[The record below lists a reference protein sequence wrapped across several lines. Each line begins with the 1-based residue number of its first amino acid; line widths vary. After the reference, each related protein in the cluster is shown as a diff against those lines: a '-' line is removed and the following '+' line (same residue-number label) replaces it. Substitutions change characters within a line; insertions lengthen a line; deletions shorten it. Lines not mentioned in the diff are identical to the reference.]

1 MAVARKRAA
10 VATSPNTPVDDT
22 GIRPAGR
29 NGREPIAVP
38 RLVPRGKT
46 AFDTVSWRLH
56 DSVIKAADGKVIFE
70 LKGIRAPTSWSETA
84 INIAASKYFRII
96 AGQRE
101 TSIEGMIRRVTH
113 WIAQKG
119 LELGY
124 LDTVEETTILEES
137 LAFLMV
143 QQMAAFNSPVWFN
156 VGVRQPPQCS
166 ACFIQ
171 SVTDDMDSIL
181 ALAGSEGRLFKG
193 GSGTGSNL
201 SPLRGSR
208 ERLAGGGIAS
218 GPVSFMRAFDALAG
232 VIKSGGTT
240 RRAAKMVILNMDHP
254 DIVDFIECKVREEE
268 KAMALIREGFSSNFD
283 GTDPDSAYAS
293 ISYQNANHSVRIPDA
308 FMEAV
313 KRDGEWKTYNR
324 TDHAVA
330 ATYQARDLW
339 RKLAYAAW
347 RCGDPG
353 VQYDDVTNDWHTSP
367 MSGRIN
373 ASNPCSEYLFLDD
386 TACNLS
392 SINLMKFLNERGDFD
407 LPLYRDAVRTMA
419 LAMEIIVDASS
430 YPTASIAQNS
440 HDFRPLGLGYAN
452 LGALLMHY
460 GVPYDSDAGR
470 TLAAALS
477 AYLSAEGYHM
487 SAEISRRIGS
497 FPGFDKNRA
506 PMIRVMGKHAK
517 AADAIPKTDGRF
529 DAYVTAAADRW
540 HETVQAGELW
550 GYRNAQISVIAPTGT
565 IGLLMG
571 CDTLGLEP
579 ELSLVKVKNLVGGG
593 QLRMV
598 NHTVTEA
605 LAELGYAPEAAAA
618 IVHHLET
625 TGTIEGAPGLAPE
638 HLPVFDCA
646 LAPVAGSR
654 TIAPMGHLKMLGA
667 VQPFLSGGASK
678 TINLP
683 NDATVEDIEKI
694 YMEAWRLGVK
704 SVALY
709 RDGCKASQPYETAK
723 GKSTGPVLRGAVREK
738 LPDERKAITHHFQVG
753 GHDGYVTVG
762 LYPDGRPGEMFFR
775 VTKEGSTV
783 NGLMDSLGISMSMA
797 LQHGVP
803 LKDLV
808 RKLAHMRFEPSGA
821 TNNARIRFA
830 KSIPDYVARWLAV
843 EFLTEEER
851 RSIGL
856 EGPAAEA
863 SGNGHGNLANAKPST
878 MVKFE
883 TKPLDAFVDGR
894 RGPESDTSAQS
905 SHGGPSGGNTDDS
918 PSCHICGGIMVR
930 SGTCYACTVC
940 GATSGCS

>member
-1 MAVARKRAA
+1 MAVPKRRAPTIAEVPVARAA
-10 VATSPNTPVDDT
+10 ARL
-22 GIRPAGR
+22 GK
-29 NGREPIAVP
+29 EPIAIP

-46 AFDTVSWRLH
+46 AFDTVEWKNH
-56 DSVIKAADGKVIFE
+56 DAVIKAADGKVIFE
-70 LKGIRAPTSWSETA
+70 QKGIHAPTGWSETS
-84 INIAASKYFRII
+84 INIAASKYFRVID
-96 AGQRE
+96 GRRE
-101 TSIEGMIRRVTH
+101 TSVDGMIRRVTH
-113 WIAQKG
+113 WIAQRG
-119 LELGY
+119 LDLGY
-124 LDTVEETTILEES
+124 VDTAEEATRLEES
-137 LAFLMV
+137 LSFLMV
-143 QQMAAFNSPVWFN
+143 HRMAAFNSPVWFN

-181 ALAGSEGRLFKG
+181 GLATSEGRLFKG

-201 SPLRGSR
+201 SSLRGSH
-208 ERLAGGGIAS
+208 ERLSGGGIAS

-254 DIVDFIECKVREEE
+254 DILDFIHCKVREED
-268 KAMALIREGFSSNFD
+268 KALALIREGYSSNFD

-293 ISYQNANHSVRIPDA
+293 IAYQNANHSVRIPDS
-308 FMEAV
+308 FIDAV
-313 KRDGEWKTYNR
+313 VKDGEWKTYNR
-324 TDHAVA
+324 TDHSVA
-330 ATYQARDLW
+330 ATYRARELW

-367 MSGRIN
+367 MAGRIN

-392 SINLMKFLNERGDFD
+392 SINLMKFLTDAGTFD
-407 LPLYRDAVRTMA
+407 VPLFRDAVRTMI

-430 YPTASIAQNS
+430 YPTPTIAQNS
-440 HDFRPLGLGYAN
+440 HDYRPLGLGYAN
-452 LGALLMHY
+452 LGSLLMHY
-460 GVPYDSDAGR
+460 GLAYDSDAGR
-470 TLAAALS
+470 SLAASISAILS
-477 AYLSAEGYHM
+477 GEGYRM
-487 SAEISRRIGS
+487 SAEISRRIGP
-497 FPGFDKNRA
+497 FPGFDRNRS
-506 PMIRVMGKHAK
+506 PMLRVMEKHH
-517 AADAIPKTDGRF
+517 AASEKIPAGDPRMA
-529 DAYVTAAADRW
+529 DLVQAAAEVWR
-540 HETVQAGELW
+540 ETIRAGEMW

-593 QLRMV
+593 ALRMV
-598 NHTVTEA
+598 NHTAEDA
-605 LAELGYAPEAAAA
+605 LRSLGYGKDAVERIKGYIEAN
-618 IVHHLET
+618 
-625 TGTIEGAPGLAPE
+625 GTIEGAPDLKPE

-646 LAPVAGSR
+646 LAPSGGIR
-654 TIAPMGHLKMLGA
+654 TIRPMGHLKMLGA

-683 NDATVEDIEKI
+683 NEATVEEIEAI
-694 YMEAWRLGVK
+694 YLEAWKLGIK

-709 RDGCKASQPYETAK
+709 RDGCKASQPYETGK
-723 GKSTGPVLRGAVREK
+723 GRTPAAGPRGPVRER

-762 LYPDGRPGEMFFR
+762 LYPDGRPGEVFFR

-808 RKLAHMRFEPSGA
+808 RKLAHLRFEPAGA
-821 TNNARIRFA
+821 TNNPKVRFA
-830 KSIPDYVARWLAV
+830 KSIPDYVARWLAI
-843 EFLTEEER
+843 EFLTEDDR
-851 RSIGL
+851 RAIGL
-856 EGPAAEA
+856 EGPAE
-863 SGNGHGNLANAKPST
+863 GNGHTGSST
-878 MVKFE
+878 SSGSKSQTFAA
-883 TKPLDAFVDGR
+883 KPLDAFVSNPS
-894 RGPESDTSAQS
+894 RGVSDDA
-905 SHGGPSGGNTDDS
+905 
-918 PSCHICGGIMVR
+918 PSCGICGGIMVR

>member
-1 MAVARKRAA
+1 MAVAKKRASLPEEA
-10 VATSPNTPVDDT
+10 
-22 GIRPAGR
+22 AGR
-29 NGREPIAVP
+29 AAPRIGRDPIPLP
-38 RLVPRGKT
+38 RLVPRDKT
-46 AFDTVSWRLH
+46 AFDTVEWKNH
-56 DSVIKAADGKVIFE
+56 DSLIKNADGKVIFE
-70 LKGIRAPTSWSETA
+70 QKGIRAPVSWSDNS
-84 INIAASKYFRII
+84 INIAASKYFRVIQ
-96 AGQRE
+96 GRRE
-101 TSIEGMIRRVTH
+101 NSVEGMIRRVCH
-113 WIAQKG
+113 WISQTG
-119 LELGY
+119 LALGY
-124 LDTVEETTILEES
+124 FDTPGEATTLEES
-137 LAFLMV
+137 LAYLMV

-156 VGVRQPPQCS
+156 VGVRDPPQCS

-171 SVTDDMDSIL
+171 SIGDDMDSIL
-181 ALAGSEGRLFKG
+181 NLAVSEGRLFKG

-201 SPLRGSR
+201 SSLRGSH
-208 ERLAGGGIAS
+208 ERLSGGGIAS

-254 DIVDFIECKVREEE
+254 DIVDFIECKVREED
-268 KAMALIREGFSSNFD
+268 KAYALIREGYSPNFD

-293 ISYQNANHSVRIPDA
+293 IAYQNANHSVRIPDA

-313 KRDGEWKTYNR
+313 QKDGEWKTYNR

-330 ATYQARDLW
+330 ATYRARDLW

-353 VQYDDVTNDWHTSP
+353 VQFDDITNDWHSSP

-386 TACNLS
+386 TACNLA
-392 SINLMKFLNERGDFD
+392 SINLLRFLDANGSFD
-407 LPLYRDAVRTMA
+407 LELFQAAVRTMI
-419 LAMEIIVDASS
+419 LAMEIVVDASS
-430 YPTASIAQNS
+430 YPTAPITQNS

-460 GVPYDSDAGR
+460 GLPYDSDEGR
-470 TLAAALS
+470 TLAGAVSAFLS
-477 AYLSAEGYHM
+477 GEGYHM
-487 SAEISRRIGS
+487 SAEIAKRMGP
-497 FPGFDKNRA
+497 FAGFDKNRA
-506 PMIRVMGKHAK
+506 PMLRVMGKHA
-517 AADAIPKTDGRF
+517 
-529 DAYVTAAADRW
+529 AAADRIVPNDTRLTPLVQASAERW
-540 HETVQAGELW
+540 RETVKAGELW

-579 ELSLVKVKNLVGGG
+579 ELSLVKTKNLVGGG
-593 QLRMV
+593 TMRMV
-598 NHTVTEA
+598 NRTVA
-605 LAELGYAPEAAAA
+605 DGLSSLGYSAASIDA
-618 IVHHLET
+618 ITKYLET
-625 TGTIEGAPGLAPE
+625 TGTVEGAPGLKPE
-638 HLPVFDCA
+638 HLGVFDCA
-646 LAPVAGSR
+646 LAPMGGNR
-654 TIAPMGHLKMLGA
+654 TIQPMGHLKMLGA

-678 TINLP
+678 TINLS
-683 NDATVEDIEKI
+683 NDATVEDIERI
-694 YMEAWRLGVK
+694 YLEAWQLGIK

-709 RDGCKASQPYETAK
+709 RDGCKASQPYETGK
-723 GKSTGPVLRGAVREK
+723 GKAGAATGARAPARER
-738 LPDERKAITHHFQVG
+738 LPDERKAITHHFSVG

-762 LYPDGRPGEMFFR
+762 LYPDGRPGEVFFR

-808 RKLAHMRFEPSGA
+808 RKLAHLRFEPAGA
-821 TNNARIRFA
+821 TNNPKVRFA
-830 KSIPDYVARWLAV
+830 KSIPDYVARWLAL
-843 EFLTEEER
+843 EFLTEEDR

-856 EGPAAEA
+856 EAPAAEN
-863 SGNGHGNLANAKPST
+863 GNGHGSNTPGKASGT
-878 MVKFE
+878 VKFE
-883 TKPLDAFVDGR
+883 TRPLDHFG
-894 RGPESDTSAQS
+894 QS
-905 SHGGPSGGNTDDS
+905 VAMGGVSEDS

>member
-1 MAVARKRAA
+1 MAVSRKRTPSPAESPAA
-10 VATSPNTPVDDT
+10 
-22 GIRPAGR
+22 RPANR
-29 NGREPIAVP
+29 IGREPIPVP

-46 AFDTVSWRLH
+46 AFDTVAWRTH
-56 DSVIKAADGKVIFE
+56 DSVIKNAEGRVIFE
-70 LKGIRAPTSWSETA
+70 QKGIHAPVSWSETS

-96 AGQRE
+96 AGRRE
-101 TSIEGMIRRVTH
+101 NSVDGMIRRVCH
-113 WIAQKG
+113 WIAQSG
-119 LELGY
+119 VDLGY
-124 LDTVEETTILEES
+124 LDTSEEATTFEES
-137 LAFLMV
+137 LSYLMV

-156 VGVRQPPQCS
+156 VGVRDPPQCS

-181 ALAGSEGRLFKG
+181 ALATSEGRLFKG

-201 SPLRGSR
+201 SALRGSH
-208 ERLAGGGIAS
+208 ERLSGGGIAS

-268 KAMALIREGFSSNFD
+268 KALALIRAGYSANFD

-293 ISYQNANHSVRIPDA
+293 IAYQNANHSVRIPDA

-313 KRDGEWKTYNR
+313 IRDGEWKTVNR
-324 TDHAVA
+324 TDHSVA
-330 ATYQARDLW
+330 GTLRARDLW

-353 VQYDDVTNDWHTSP
+353 VQFDDHTNDWHTCP
-367 MSGRIN
+367 NSGRIN

-386 TACNLS
+386 TACNLA
-392 SINLMKFLNERGDFD
+392 SINLMKFLDPKGEFD
-407 LPLYRDAVRTMA
+407 VELFRQAVRTTI

-430 YPTASIAQNS
+430 YPTAPITQNS
-440 HDFRPLGLGYAN
+440 HDYRPLGLGYAN
-452 LGALLMHY
+452 LGALLMHF
-460 GVPYDSDAGR
+460 GLAYDSDSGR
-470 TLAAALS
+470 TLAAAVS
-477 AYLSAEGYHM
+477 AFLSAEGYHM
-487 SAEISRRIGS
+487 SSEVAKRMGP
-497 FPGFDKNRA
+497 FAGFEKNRA
-506 PMIRVMGKHAK
+506 PMLRVMSKHAR
-517 AADAIPKTDGRF
+517 AAEQVSLADSHLAPF
-529 DAYVTAAADRW
+529 VTAAVDRW
-540 HETVQAGELW
+540 HDTVRAGELW

-579 ELSLVKVKNLVGGG
+579 ELSLIKTKNLVGGG
-593 QLRMV
+593 IMRMV
-598 NHTVTEA
+598 NRTVPDG
-605 LAELGYAPEAAAA
+605 LAALGYTPEETRA
-618 IVHHLET
+618 ITAHIERV
-625 TGTIEGAPGLAPE
+625 GTIEGAPGLEAE
-638 HLPVFDCA
+638 DLAVFDCA
-646 LAPVAGSR
+646 LAPAGGSR

-694 YMEAWRLGVK
+694 YLEAWRLGIK

-709 RDGCKASQPYETAK
+709 RDNCKASQPFETGQ
-723 GKSTGPVLRGAVREK
+723 GKAASAAGPRGPARER
-738 LPDERKAITHHFQVG
+738 LPNERKAVTHHFEVG

-762 LYPDGRPGEMFFR
+762 LYPDGRPGEIFFR

-783 NGLMDSLGISMSMA
+783 NGLMDSLGLAMSMA

-808 RKLAHMRFEPSGA
+808 RKLAHLRFEPAGA
-821 TNNARIRFA
+821 TNNPKIRFA
-830 KSIPDYVARWLAV
+830 KSIPDYVARWLAN

-851 RSIGL
+851 RAIGL
-856 EGPAAEA
+856 EGPASEN
-863 SGNGHGNLANAKPST
+863 GNGHGPPAAGGTKAAPASQT
-878 MVKFE
+878 VKFE
-883 TKPLDAFVDGR
+883 TKPLDAFS
-894 RGPESDTSAQS
+894 PE
-905 SHGGPSGGNTDDS
+905 GGGSGGVSEDS
-918 PSCHICGGIMVR
+918 PSCHVCGGIMVR

>member
-1 MAVARKRAA
+1 MAAARKRSSSAQEESA
-10 VATSPNTPVDDT
+10 SRTTN
-22 GIRPAGR
+22 RL
-29 NGREPIAVP
+29 GREPIPIP
-38 RLVPRGKT
+38 RLVPSGAT
-46 AFDTVSWRLH
+46 AFDTVYWRLH
-56 DSVIKAADGKVIFE
+56 DAIIKSAEGKVIFDQ
-70 LKGIRAPTSWSETA
+70 KGIKSPTSWSDNS
-84 INIAASKYFRII
+84 INIAASKYFRVID
-96 AGQRE
+96 GRRE
-101 TSIEGMIRRVTH
+101 NSIDGMIRRVCH
-113 WIAQKG
+113 WLAQKG

-124 LDTVEETTILEES
+124 LDTSEEATQLEES
-137 LAFLMV
+137 LSFLMV

-156 VGVRQPPQCS
+156 VGVRHPPQCS

-171 SVTDDMDSIL
+171 SLQDDMDSIL
-181 ALAGSEGRLFKG
+181 NLATSEGRLFKG
-193 GSGTGSNL
+193 GSGTGTNL
-201 SPLRGSR
+201 SSLRGSH
-208 ERLAGGGIAS
+208 ERLSGGGIAS

-240 RRAAKMVILNMDHP
+240 RRAAKMVILNLDHP
-254 DIVDFIECKVREEE
+254 DIVDFIECKVREED
-268 KAMALIREGFSSNFD
+268 KAQALIREGFSPNFD

-293 ISYQNANHSVRIPDA
+293 IAYQNANHSVRVPDA

-313 KRDGEWKTYNR
+313 LKDGEWKTYNR
-324 TDHAVA
+324 LDHAVA
-330 ATYQARDLW
+330 NTYRARDLW

-353 VQYDDVTNDWHTSP
+353 VQYDDLTNDWHTSP
-367 MSGRIN
+367 MSGRIS

-386 TACNLS
+386 TACNLA
-392 SINLMKFLNERGDFD
+392 SINLMRFLDAQGNFD
-407 LPLYRDAVRTMA
+407 LDLFRDAVRTMI

-430 YPTASIAQNS
+430 YPTATIAQNS

-452 LGALLMHY
+452 LGALIMHY
-460 GVPYDSDAGR
+460 GLPYDSEKGR
-470 TLAAALS
+470 SLAASLS

-487 SAEISRRIGS
+487 SAEIAKRVGS

-506 PMIRVMGKHAK
+506 PMLRVMGKHLG
-517 AADAIPKTDGRF
+517 AAEKIARNDPRIAP
-529 DAYVTAAADRW
+529 YVTAAIDRW
-540 HETVQAGELW
+540 RDTVKAGELW

-593 QLRMV
+593 AMRMV
-598 NHTVTEA
+598 NGTVDDGLKT
-605 LAELGYAPEAAAA
+605 LGYSPAA
-618 IVHHLET
+618 IQEIDRHLEA
-625 TGTIEGAPGLAPE
+625 TGTIEGAPGLKPE
-638 HLPVFDCA
+638 HYPVFDCA
-646 LAPVAGSR
+646 LAPMGGNR
-654 TIAPMGHLKMLGA
+654 TIPPMGHLKMLGA

-678 TINLP
+678 TINLS

-694 YMEAWRLGVK
+694 YLEAWRLGIK

-709 RDGCKASQPYETAK
+709 RDGCKASQPYEPATGKTAFV
-723 GKSTGPVLRGAVREK
+723 GGVRTPIRER

-762 LYPDGRPGEMFFR
+762 LYPDGRPGEIFFR

-808 RKLAHMRFEPSGA
+808 RKLAHMRFEPAGA
-821 TNNARIRFA
+821 TNNPKVRFA
-830 KSIPDYVARWLAV
+830 KSIPDYVARWMAL
-843 EFLTEEER
+843 EFLTEEDR

-856 EGPAAEA
+856 EG
-863 SGNGHGNLANAKPST
+863 GDTNGHNGGSNSGKPLASSAT
-878 MVKFE
+878 FG
-883 TKPLDAFVDGR
+883 TRPLDAFAEPTPPSAGA
-894 RGPESDTSAQS
+894 SDDA
-905 SHGGPSGGNTDDS
+905 

>member
-1 MAVARKRAA
+1 MALAKKRA
-10 VATSPNTPVDDT
+10 TPT
-22 GIRPAGR
+22 NEEAHSRPTTAYGD
-29 NGREPIAVP
+29 EPIPVP
-38 RLVPRGKT
+38 RLTPRGKA
-46 AFDTVSWRLH
+46 AFDTVEWRNY
-56 DSVIKAADGKVIFE
+56 DAIIKNAEGKTIFE
-70 LKGIRAPTSWSETA
+70 LKGIHAPTSWSDTS

-96 AGQRE
+96 QGRRE
-101 TSIEGMIRRVTH
+101 DSVDGMIRRVCH
-113 WIAQKG
+113 WIARKG

-124 LDTVEETTILEES
+124 IDLPEESTQLEES
-137 LAFLMV
+137 LSYLMV

-156 VGVRQPPQCS
+156 VGVREPPQCS

-181 ALAGSEGRLFKG
+181 ALATSEGRLFKG

-201 SPLRGSR
+201 SQLRGSH
-208 ERLAGGGIAS
+208 EHLSGGGIAS

-254 DIVDFIECKVREEE
+254 DIAEFIDCKVKEED
-268 KAMALIREGFSSNFD
+268 KAAALIREGYSANFD

-293 ISYQNANHSVRIPDA
+293 IAYQNANHSVRIPDA

-324 TDHAVA
+324 TDHAIA
-330 ATYQARDLW
+330 KAYQARDLW
-339 RKLAYAAW
+339 RKLAVAAW

-353 VQYDDVTNDWHTSP
+353 VQFDDVTNDWHTCAN
-367 MSGRIN
+367 SGRIN

-386 TACNLS
+386 TACNLA
-392 SINLMKFLNERGDFD
+392 SINLMRFLDARGSFD
-407 LPLYRDAVRTMA
+407 IELFRQAVRTMIF
-419 LAMEIIVDASS
+419 AMEILVDASS
-430 YPTASIAQNS
+430 YPTAAIAQNS

-460 GVPYDSDAGR
+460 GLAYDSDAGR
-470 TLAAALS
+470 SLAASISAVLS
-477 AYLSAEGYHM
+477 GEGYHM
-487 SAEISRRIGS
+487 SAEISKRVGP
-497 FPGFDKNRA
+497 FAGFDKNRA
-506 PMIRVMGKHAK
+506 PMLRVMSKHSA
-517 AADAIPKTDGRF
+517 AADKIPANDPRLTSFAR
-529 DAYVTAAADRW
+529 VAADRW
-540 HETVQAGELW
+540 HDTVKAGELW

-579 ELSLVKVKNLVGGG
+579 ELALVKTKNLVGGG
-593 QLRMV
+593 AIKMV
-598 NHTVTEA
+598 NRTVPDGLVA
-605 LAELGYAPEAAAA
+605 LGYSPAAVQR
-618 IVHHLET
+618 IVAHIEKN
-625 TGTIEGAPGLAPE
+625 GTIEGAPDLKPE
-638 HLPVFDCA
+638 HLNVFDCA
-646 LAPVAGSR
+646 LAPMGGHR
-654 TIAPMGHLKMLGA
+654 TIGPLGHLHMLGA

-694 YMEAWRLGVK
+694 YLEAWQLGIK

-709 RDGCKASQPYETAK
+709 RDGCKASQPFETGKGTAK
-723 GKSTGPVLRGAVREK
+723 VAGGPRTPQRER

-762 LYPDGRPGEMFFR
+762 LYPDGRPGELFFR

-808 RKLAHMRFEPSGA
+808 RKLAHMRFEPAGA
-821 TNNARIRFA
+821 TNNPKVRFA
-830 KSIPDYVARWLAV
+830 KSIPDYVARWMAI

-851 RSIGL
+851 HSIGL
-856 EGPAAEA
+856 DNPSELN
-863 SGNGHGNLANAKPST
+863 GNGHGGMPTPVSVAPTVRLD
-878 MVKFE
+878 V
-883 TKPLDAFVDGR
+883 KPLDAFV
-894 RGPESDTSAQS
+894 PPPPST
-905 SHGGPSGGNTDDS
+905 GGMSEDA

>member
-1 MAVARKRAA
+1 MAVSKKRASSPSDSP
-10 VATSPNTPVDDT
+10 VA
-22 GIRPAGR
+22 RPANR
-29 NGREPIAVP
+29 VGREPIPVP

-46 AFDTVSWRLH
+46 AFDTVTWRTH
-56 DSVIKAADGKVIFE
+56 DAIIKNADGKMIFE
-70 LKGIRAPTSWSETA
+70 QKGIRAPASWSDTS

-96 AGQRE
+96 GGRRE
-101 TSIEGMIRRVTH
+101 SSVDGMIRRVCH
-113 WIAQKG
+113 WMAERG

-124 LDTVEETTILEES
+124 LESTEEVATFEES
-137 LAFLMV
+137 LSYLMV

-156 VGVRQPPQCS
+156 VGVREPPQCS

-171 SVTDDMDSIL
+171 SVADDMDSIL
-181 ALAGSEGRLFKG
+181 ALATSEGRLFKG

-201 SPLRGSR
+201 SALRGSR
-208 ERLAGGGIAS
+208 ERLSGGGIAS

-254 DIVDFIECKVREEE
+254 DIVEFIECKVKEEE
-268 KAMALIREGFSSNFD
+268 KALALIRQGYSSNFD

-293 ISYQNANHSVRIPDA
+293 IAYQNANHSVRIPDS

-313 KRDGEWKTYNR
+313 VRDGEWKTTNR
-324 TDHAVA
+324 TDHSVA
-330 ATYQARDLW
+330 GTFRARELW
-339 RKLAYAAW
+339 RKLAFAAW

-353 VQYDDVTNDWHTSP
+353 VQFDDHTNDWHTSP
-367 MSGRIN
+367 NSGRIN

-392 SINLMKFLNERGDFD
+392 SINLMKFLDPKGLFD
-407 LPLYRDAVRTMA
+407 VELFRQSVRTMI
-419 LAMEIIVDASS
+419 LAMEILVDASS
-430 YPTASIAQNS
+430 YPTPAIAQNS

-460 GVPYDSDAGR
+460 GLAYDSDAGR
-470 TLAAALS
+470 TLAAGVS
-477 AYLSAEGYHM
+477 AILSAEGYHM
-487 SAEISRRIGS
+487 SSEIAKRMGP

-506 PMIRVMGKHAK
+506 PMIRVMSKHAR
-517 AADAIPKTDGRF
+517 AAEQVPTNDPRL
-529 DAYVTAAADRW
+529 TALLTASVDRW
-540 HETVQAGELW
+540 HDTVKAGELW

-579 ELSLVKVKNLVGGG
+579 ELSLIKTKNLVGGG
-593 QLRMV
+593 VMRMV
-598 NHTVTEA
+598 NRTVPDGLSA
-605 LAELGYAPEAAAA
+605 LGYAPDE
-618 IVHHLET
+618 IGEITGHLERV
-625 TGTIEGAPGLAPE
+625 GTIEGAPGLE
-638 HLPVFDCA
+638 SDDLSVFDCA
-646 LAPVAGSR
+646 LAPMGGHR

-683 NDATVEDIEKI
+683 SDAVVEDIEKI
-694 YMEAWRLGVK
+694 YLEAWRLGIK

-709 RDGCKASQPYETAK
+709 RDGCKASQPFETGQGRTA
-723 GKSTGPVLRGAVREK
+723 AVGDPRTPARER
-738 LPDERKAITHHFQVG
+738 LPDQRKALTHHFQVG

-762 LYPDGRPGEMFFR
+762 LYPDGRPGEVFFR

-803 LKDLV
+803 LRDLV
-808 RKLAHMRFEPSGA
+808 RKLAHLRFEPAGA
-821 TNNARIRFA
+821 TNNPKIRFA
-830 KSIPDYVARWLAV
+830 KSIPDYIARWLAF
-843 EFLTEEER
+843 EFLTEADR
-851 RSIGL
+851 QAIGL
-856 EGPAAEA
+856 EAISDG
-863 SGNGHGNLANAKPST
+863 SNGHGAVAPPPSKPGASQT
-878 MVKFE
+878 VKFDA
-883 TKPLDAFVDGR
+883 PRLDAF
-894 RGPESDTSAQS
+894 ESGT
-905 SHGGPSGGNTDDS
+905 GGQGGVNDDS
-918 PSCHICGGIMVR
+918 PSCHVCGGIMVR

>member
-1 MAVARKRAA
+1 MAIAKKRTTAPPEE
-10 VATSPNTPVDDT
+10 SRS
-22 GIRPAGR
+22 RPASGY
-29 NGREPIAVP
+29 GDETIPIP
-38 RLVPRGKT
+38 RLTPRGKA
-46 AFDTVSWRLH
+46 AFDTVQWRTY
-56 DSVIKAADGKVIFE
+56 DAMIKNAEGKVIFE
-70 LKGIRAPTSWSETA
+70 QKGIHAPTSWSETA
-84 INIAASKYFRII
+84 INIAASKYFRILQ
-96 AGQRE
+96 GRRE
-101 TSIEGMIRRVTH
+101 DSVDGMIRRVCH
-113 WIAQKG
+113 WIAHKG

-124 LDTVEETTILEES
+124 LDLPEEATQLEES
-137 LAFLMV
+137 LSYLMV

-156 VGVRQPPQCS
+156 VGVREPPQCS

-181 ALAGSEGRLFKG
+181 ALATSEGRLFKG

-201 SPLRGSR
+201 SQLRGSH
-208 ERLAGGGIAS
+208 ERLSGGGIAS

-254 DIVDFIECKVREEE
+254 DIAEFIDCKVKEED
-268 KAMALIREGFSSNFD
+268 KAAALIREGYSANFD

-293 ISYQNANHSVRIPDA
+293 IAYQNANHSVRIPDA

-313 KRDGEWKTYNR
+313 KRDAEWKTYNR
-324 TDHAVA
+324 TDHTVA
-330 ATYQARDLW
+330 TTYQARDLW
-339 RKLAYAAW
+339 RKLAVAAW

-353 VQYDDVTNDWHTSP
+353 VQFDDITNDWHTCAN
-367 MSGRIN
+367 SGRIN

-386 TACNLS
+386 TACNLA
-392 SINLMKFLNERGDFD
+392 SINLMKFLDPKGNLDIELFRQ
-407 LPLYRDAVRTMA
+407 AVRTMVF
-419 LAMEIIVDASS
+419 AMEILVDASS
-430 YPTASIAQNS
+430 YPTAAIARNS

-460 GVPYDSDAGR
+460 GLAYDSDAGR
-470 TLAAALS
+470 ALAASISAVLS
-477 AYLSAEGYHM
+477 GEGYHM
-487 SAEISRRIGS
+487 SAEISKRVGP

-506 PMIRVMGKHAK
+506 PMLRVMNKHAQ
-517 AADAIPKTDGRF
+517 AADQVPTNDPRLAAFARL
-529 DAYVTAAADRW
+529 AADRW
-540 HETVQAGELW
+540 HDTVKAGELW

-579 ELSLVKVKNLVGGG
+579 ELALVKTKNLVGGG
-593 QLRMV
+593 AIKMV
-598 NHTVTEA
+598 NRTVPDGLVA
-605 LAELGYAPEAAAA
+605 LGYAPAEVQRIVAHIEAN
-618 IVHHLET
+618 
-625 TGTIEGAPGLAPE
+625 GTIEGAPDLRPE
-638 HLPVFDCA
+638 HLTVFDCA
-646 LAPVAGSR
+646 LAPMGGKR
-654 TIAPMGHLKMLGA
+654 TIGPMGHLHMLGA

-694 YMEAWRLGVK
+694 YLEAWHLGIK

-709 RDGCKASQPYETAK
+709 RDGCKASQPFETSK
-723 GKSTGPVLRGAVREK
+723 GKAKAAGGPRVPARER

-762 LYPDGRPGEMFFR
+762 LYPDGRPGELFFR

-808 RKLAHMRFEPSGA
+808 RKLAHMRFEPAGA
-821 TNNARIRFA
+821 TGNPKIRFA
-830 KSIPDYVARWLAV
+830 KSIPDYVARWMAI

-856 EGPAAEA
+856 DSPTD
-863 SGNGHGNLANAKPST
+863 GNGNGPGTVTPPPSN
-878 MVKFE
+878 VRFDV
-883 TKPLDAFVDGR
+883 KPLDSFAPALSTGR
-894 RGPESDTSAQS
+894 MSE
-905 SHGGPSGGNTDDS
+905 DS

>member
-1 MAVARKRAA
+1 MAVSKKRA
-10 VATSPNTPVDDT
+10 TPSSESPVPRPVT
-22 GIRPAGR
+22 RM
-29 NGREPIAVP
+29 GREPIPVP

-46 AFDTVSWRLH
+46 AFDSVSWRTH
-56 DSVIKAADGKVIFE
+56 DSVIKNADGKIIFE
-70 LKGIRAPTSWSETA
+70 QKGIRAPTSWSETS

-96 AGQRE
+96 GGRRE
-101 TSIEGMIRRVTH
+101 SSIDGMIRRVCH
-113 WIAQKG
+113 WVGERG

-124 LDTVEETTILEES
+124 LETPEEVATFEES
-137 LAFLMV
+137 LSYLMV

-156 VGVRQPPQCS
+156 VGVREPPQCS

-181 ALAGSEGRLFKG
+181 ALATSEGRLFKG

-201 SPLRGSR
+201 SALRGSR
-208 ERLAGGGIAS
+208 ERLSGGGIAS

-254 DIVDFIECKVREEE
+254 DIIDFIDCKVKEEE
-268 KAMALIREGFSSNFD
+268 KALALIRQGYSSNFD

-293 ISYQNANHSVRIPDA
+293 IAYQNANHSVRIPDA

-313 KRDGEWKTYNR
+313 VRDGEWKTTNR
-324 TDHAVA
+324 TDHSVA
-330 ATYQARDLW
+330 GTYRARELW

-353 VQYDDVTNDWHTSP
+353 VQFDDHTNDWHTSP
-367 MSGRIN
+367 NSGRIN

-392 SINLMKFLNERGDFD
+392 SINLMKFLDPKGLFD
-407 LPLYRDAVRTMA
+407 VELFRQSVRTMI
-419 LAMEIIVDASS
+419 LAMEILVDASS

-452 LGALLMHY
+452 LGSLLMHY
-460 GVPYDSDAGR
+460 GLAYDSDAGR
-470 TLAAALS
+470 TLAAGVS
-477 AYLSAEGYHM
+477 AILSAEGYHM
-487 SAEISRRIGS
+487 SSEVAKRMGP
-497 FPGFDKNRA
+497 FAGFEKNRA
-506 PMIRVMGKHAK
+506 PMLRVMAKHAR
-517 AADAIPKTDGRF
+517 AAEQVPVNDPRLTPILT
-529 DAYVTAAADRW
+529 TAVDRW
-540 HETVQAGELW
+540 HDTVKAGELW

-565 IGLLMG
+565 IGLLMA

-579 ELSLVKVKNLVGGG
+579 ELSLVKTKNLVGGG
-593 QLRMV
+593 VMRMV
-598 NHTVTEA
+598 NRTVPDGLTA
-605 LAELGYAPEAAAA
+605 LGYTPDETREIAAY
-618 IVHHLET
+618 VER
-625 TGTIEGAPGLAPE
+625 TGTIEGAPDLDADD
-638 HLPVFDCA
+638 LTVFDCA
-646 LAPVAGSR
+646 LAPMGGHR

-683 NDATVEDIEKI
+683 SDATVEDIEKI
-694 YMEAWRLGVK
+694 YLEAWRYGIK

-709 RDGCKASQPYETAK
+709 RDGCKASQPFETGQ
-723 GKSTGPVLRGAVREK
+723 GKTVPGDSRTPARERLPVQ
-738 LPDERKAITHHFQVG
+738 RKALTHHFEVG

-762 LYPDGRPGEMFFR
+762 LYPDGRPGEIFFR

-803 LKDLV
+803 LRDLV
-808 RKLAHMRFEPSGA
+808 RKLAHLRFEPAGA
-821 TNNARIRFA
+821 TNNPKIRFA
-830 KSIPDYVARWLAV
+830 KSIPDYVARWLAL
-843 EFLTEEER
+843 EFLTEADR
-851 RSIGL
+851 QAIGL
-856 EGPAAEA
+856 ETPSDGSNGHGPAAA
-863 SGNGHGNLANAKPST
+863 APTKSPPSQT
-878 MVKFE
+878 VKFE
-883 TKPLDAFVDGR
+883 TKPLDAFN
-894 RGPESDTSAQS
+894 PT
-905 SHGGPSGGNTDDS
+905 PSGGVSEDS

-930 SGTCYACTVC
+930 SGTCYACIVC